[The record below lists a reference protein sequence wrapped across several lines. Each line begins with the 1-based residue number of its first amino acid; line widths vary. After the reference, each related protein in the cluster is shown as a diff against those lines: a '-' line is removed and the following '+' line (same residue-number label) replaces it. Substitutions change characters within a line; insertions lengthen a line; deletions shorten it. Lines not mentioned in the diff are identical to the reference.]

1 MSVTARGGYQIIDL
15 AGYTISGTPTT
26 VPGIFEKV
34 KNSKKPI
41 LIENLKGA
49 NSDYTFDYAPIYP
62 IFVPD
67 GDGVY
72 VALIT
77 EGVALTVLENDSVIY
92 GS

>member
-1 MSVTARGGYQIIDL
+1 MIGGYQIIDL
-15 AGYTISGTPTT
+15 AGYTISRTPTT
-26 VPGIFEKV
+26 VPGIFEKI

-41 LIENLKGA
+41 LIENLKGS
-49 NSDYTFDYAPIYP
+49 NGDYTFDYKPIYP

-67 GDGVY
+67 NEGVY
-72 VALIT
+72 VAMVG